1 MGSADID
8 GSAAVVRV
16 AAALRTAIQLS
27 GVSHRHIE
35 RSLHMS
41 TGYLTRVLKGEVEL
55 RVKHVLAICQVIG
68 LPAGNFFAALFPPSP
83 PESVAQARLT
93 RGLGAL
99 HPERAP
105 AAYAR
110 DPETLLRELRAY
122 LGQLKDLLEKEE
134 S

>member
-8 GSAAVVRV
+8 VSAEVVRV

-27 GVSHRHIE
+27 EVSHRHIE
-35 RSLHMS
+35 RSLYMS
-41 TGYLTRVLKGEVEL
+41 TGYLTRLLKGEIEL
-55 RVKHVLAICQVIG
+55 RVHHVLSICQVIG
-68 LPAGNFFAALFPPSP
+68 LPAGNFFEALFPPSP

-99 HPERAP
+99 HPERAH
-105 AAYAR
+105 AAHAR
-110 DPETLLRELRAY
+110 DPETLLSELRSY
-122 LGQLKDLLEKEE
+122 LGRLRDLLEKDE